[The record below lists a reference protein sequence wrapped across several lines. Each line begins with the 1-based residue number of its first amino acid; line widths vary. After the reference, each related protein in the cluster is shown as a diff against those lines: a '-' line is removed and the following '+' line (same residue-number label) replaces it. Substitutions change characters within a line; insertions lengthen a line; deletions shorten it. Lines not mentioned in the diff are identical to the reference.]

1 MKKFILKGLYVG
13 LLMISNIISAQ
24 NMRTEDDVMNYLSN
38 ATSLDL
44 IEGVYFSGQ
53 EYYACVYNSS
63 TDVFDYY
70 QIDSRT
76 RELVADVLLERDMPK
91 FYLHIRRTSKYT
103 YTYWAYITN
112 NGITINDTKA
122 VTPTEEHPWL
132 HFLFR
137 YKDKTGNDKV
147 EHYRIELKNKVYP
160 SWDYPNWR

>member
-53 EYYACVYNSS
+53 EYYACVYNS
-63 TDVFDYY
+63 TTGVFDYY
-70 QIDSRT
+70 QIDSRS
-76 RELVADVLLERDMPK
+76 RELIASVFVKKDMPR
-91 FYLHIRRTSKYT
+91 FYLHIERTSKYT
-103 YTYWAYITN
+103 YTYFAYITN
-112 NGITINDTKA
+112 NGIRYNDTMA
-122 VTPTEEHPWL
+122 VTLTAENPVL
-132 HFLFR
+132 QFR
-137 YKDKTGNDKV
+137 FRTGGEYFNAAGID
-147 EHYRIELKNKVYP
+147 LKEKVYP